1 MEFEIL
7 LFELEDEFNI
17 GASSVAFYVKFTCEV
32 LLEIVKLLFY
42 VWVVFDWSDV
52 FADTDWLLE
61 SVELEI

>member
-17 GASSVAFYVKFTCEV
+17 GAPSVAFYVKFTCEV

-52 FADTDWLLE
+52 FADTDWLLG